1 MSSRLVQLLP
11 QTTPRRMH
19 DGAGEATDRLADRLW
34 RRGSAPVPTSLIC
47 LHQIGAPPD
56 RLLAAARIGAA
67 LNIPPEQVMLRE
79 GWISKRDYYRALAR
93 WLGLPFL
100 DEPFPVGRGAHYP
113 QSIVAGIAQHSDGA
127 WVCAPEA
134 RRIETLA
141 FFRRRPSPLRV
152 SITTPTN
159 LRLAVEDAFAPVA
172 ATHASRELARRDVDS
187 CALGKPGVWQ
197 LAAIT
202 LLASVLL
209 SSLFADGVL
218 HLILSS
224 VVCLLMGA
232 AILLRLMATT
242 ASGGEAPC
250 HAPLADVDL
259 PVYTVIVA
267 LHREAAVAR
276 KLVSALDAL
285 DYPRA
290 KLDIKLVIEVD
301 DHETRR
307 ALEALDL
314 PPRYQIVVAPDGR
327 PRTKPRALNV
337 ALAQARG
344 ELVTVY
350 DAEDEPEPD
359 QLRKSAAAFASLPAH
374 IGCVQGRLTIDN
386 FGDSWVSSF
395 FAIEYAA
402 LFEVINPGLSALDAP
417 VALGGTSNHFR
428 ACALRDTGGW
438 DAWNVT
444 EDIDLGFRLARHGYG
459 VGALDSSTF
468 EEAPSHVRAWMNQR
482 RRWFKGWI
490 QTLVTHTREPGR
502 LMREAGPKRA
512 GAAMLL
518 IAGALI
524 GPMFGPA
531 FALALLVSVL
541 SGELFTMQGVSGVIT
556 MGLWGAV
563 SLGGLASA
571 IWPALL
577 GLRRRGV
584 LHLAVWLPLLP
595 VYWAL
600 LSIAAWWALYD
611 FIRNP
616 FYWAKTDHGHAKTS
630 WRRDKPRQPAHVTL
644 TPAVQ
649 KPAIID
655 ARLSQT

>member
-1 MSSRLVQLLP
+1 MSSGLVHLLP
-11 QTTPRRMH
+11 QTTPRRKH
-19 DGAGEATDRLADRLW
+19 DGAGEATDRLAERSL
-34 RRGSAPVPTSLIC
+34 RRGGAPVPISLIC
-47 LHQIGAPPD
+47 LHQAGAPPD
-56 RLLAAARIGAA
+56 RLLAATRIGAA

-79 GWISKRDYYRALAR
+79 GWISERDYYCALAR

-100 DEPFPVGRGAHYP
+100 EEPFAAGRGAHYP
-113 QSIVAGIAQHSDGA
+113 QSIVAGIAQHADGG

-141 FFRRRPSPLRV
+141 FFRRRPTPLRV

-159 LRLAVEDAFAPVA
+159 LRLAVESSFAPLA
-172 ATHASRELARRDVDS
+172 ARHASRELARRDVEA
-187 CALGKPGVWQ
+187 CALGRPGAGQ
-197 LAAIT
+197 IAAIT
-202 LLASVLL
+202 TLALVILASLFGDGLLHLVL
-209 SSLFADGVL
+209 SSLVCVL
-218 HLILSS
+218 L
-224 VVCLLMGA
+224 GA
-232 AILLRLMATT
+232 SILLRLLATAKSRDKT
-242 ASGGEAPC
+242 ASQTASQTP
-250 HAPLADVDL
+250 ALTPLRDADL

-267 LHREAAVAR
+267 LHREAAVVR
-276 KLVSALDAL
+276 KLVGALDAL

-307 ALEALDL
+307 ALAALDL
-314 PPRYQIVVAPDGR
+314 PPRYQIVIAPDGR

-359 QLRKSAAAFASLPAH
+359 QLRKSAAVFASLPAH
-374 IGCVQGRLTIDN
+374 TGCVQGRLAIDN
-386 FGDSWVSSF
+386 FRDGWISSF

-428 ACALRDTGGW
+428 ANALRDVGGW

-444 EDIDLGFRLARHGYG
+444 EDIDLGFRLARHGYS

-468 EEAPSHVRAWMNQR
+468 EEAPSQVRAWINQR
-482 RRWFKGWI
+482 RRWFKGWM
-490 QTLVTHTREPGR
+490 QTLVTHTREPSR
-502 LMREAGPKRA
+502 LVREAGWMRA

-518 IAGALI
+518 VAGALI

-531 FALALLVSVL
+531 FALALLVSAIL
-541 SGELFTMQGVSGVIT
+541 GELFALQGVGGAIAT
-556 MGLWGAV
+556 MLWSV
-563 SLGGLASA
+563 VCMGGLASA

-577 GLRRRGV
+577 GLRRRG
-584 LHLAVWLPLLP
+584 LLQLAVWLPLLP

-600 LSIAAWWALYD
+600 LSVAAWWALYD

-630 WRRDKPRQPAHVTL
+630 WRKDKPRAP
-644 TPAVQ
+644 
-649 KPAIID
+649 
-655 ARLSQT
+655 ARLMRGP